1 MPQKR
6 VIRHIGQHSRQTF
19 SIQKS
24 TRDLSPGH
32 GDKVVADEDPH
43 NGQVGQKSLFP
54 VLSFQALEHGR
65 GSLALKETG
74 PLWVLPSELSTMA
87 QLSRDDA

>member
-6 VIRHIGQHSRQTF
+6 VIRHIGQHSRQPF
-19 SIQKS
+19 AAQES
-24 TRDLSPGH
+24 TGDLSPGH
-32 GDKVVADEDPH
+32 ADKVVADEDPH

-65 GSLALKETG
+65 GSESG